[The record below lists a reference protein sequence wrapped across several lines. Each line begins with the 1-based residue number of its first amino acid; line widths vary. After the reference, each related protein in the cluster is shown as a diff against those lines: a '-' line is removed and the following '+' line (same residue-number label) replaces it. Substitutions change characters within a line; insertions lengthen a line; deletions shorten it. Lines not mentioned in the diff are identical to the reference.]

1 MDLSGFLLAWRTT
14 ALPAGQVIA
23 AFVHRAQAAPSP
35 ARPAVVRDW
44 PGIHYWSDEPHGRHL
59 VLTRPLG
66 RRRDAW
72 ALHLLLLAA
81 TLFTTTFVGAVL
93 RGAIPFDPNP
103 LALLLGTYPFPRDF
117 IHAWATGLSFSAPLL
132 AILLCHELGHFVTAR
147 RYQLDVS
154 PPFFIPAPVVP
165 WSIGTMGAFIRL
177 PTVVSARRR
186 LLAVGVAVPIAGL
199 LVALPVLV
207 IGFAPSHPA
216 GGPASLHGMVLG
228 LDDGQA
234 VLGDSLLTFALRHLV
249 RGSAPALVLHPIA
262 FAGWLG
268 VFVTMLNLL
277 PISQLDGGHI
287 LYSAVPRWHRRTA
300 LGFWALIVALG
311 GYWRGGLLWGG
322 LVLLL
327 PRGRLGHPP
336 VLDVHRPLPRSRRLL
351 AWTALILFLITFTPI
366 PFRL

>member
-14 ALPAGQVIA
+14 ALPDREVIDALVHPAHAG
-23 AFVHRAQAAPSP
+23 PSP
-35 ARPAVVRDW
+35 ALAAALRDW
-44 PGIHYWSDEPHGRHL
+44 PGSHYWSDEPHGRHL

-154 PPFFIPAPVVP
+154 PPYFIPAPVVP

-177 PTVVSARRR
+177 RTVVSDRRQ
-186 LLAVGVAVPIAGL
+186 LLDVGIAGPIAGL
-199 LVALPVLV
+199 LVAVPALWVGLR
-207 IGFAPSHPA
+207 PSHGLPGA
-216 GGPASLHGMVLG
+216 GSENSMLLPFRPQTPG
-228 LDDGQA
+228 LC
-234 VLGDSLLTFALRHLV
+234 DSLITLALAPFL
-249 RGSAPALVLHPIA
+249 GSPAPAI
-262 FAGWLG
+262 
-268 VFVTMLNLL
+268 
-277 PISQLDGGHI
+277 
-287 LYSAVPRWHRRTA
+287 
-300 LGFWALIVALG
+300 
-311 GYWRGGLLWGG
+311 
-322 LVLLL
+322 
-327 PRGRLGHPP
+327 
-336 VLDVHRPLPRSRRLL
+336 
-351 AWTALILFLITFTPI
+351 
-366 PFRL
+366 

>member
-1 MDLSGFLLAWRTT
+1 MDLSGFLLAWRPT
-14 ALPAGQVIA
+14 AVADREVSDALVHPAHAG
-23 AFVHRAQAAPSP
+23 PSP
-35 ARPAVVRDW
+35 ALAAALRDW
-44 PGIHYWSDEPHGRHL
+44 PGSHYWSDEPHGRHL

-154 PPFFIPAPVVP
+154 PPYFIPAPVVP

-177 PTVVSARRR
+177 RTVVSDRRQ
-186 LLAVGVAVPIAGL
+186 LLDVRVAGPIAGL
-199 LVALPVLV
+199 LVAVPALV
-207 IGFAPSHPA
+207 IGFALSHPA
-216 GGPASLHGMVLG
+216 AGPASLNGMVLG

-234 VLGDSLLTFALRHLV
+234 VLGDSVLTFALRHLV
-249 RGSAPALVLHPIA
+249 RGSASALVLHPVA

-268 VFVTMLNLL
+268 VFRSEEHTSELQSQFHLVCRLL
-277 PISQLDGGHI
+277 LEKKKE
-287 LYSAVPRWHRRTA
+287 
-300 LGFWALIVALG
+300 LIF
-311 GYWRGGLLWGG
+311 
-322 LVLLL
+322 LVLIAVLL
-327 PRGRLGHPP
+327 VRPRGLMRSTSGPLGRATAVRYGTPNACSNEMKTCPGATP
-336 VLDVHRPLPRSRRLL
+336 VRS
-351 AWTALILFLITFTPI
+351 ATTP
-366 PFRL
+366 